1 MPRPSSPS
9 STVADPSR
17 LAGARASGSEGRV
30 AGVALAAVL
39 DVLVVAAFALV
50 GRRSHDEALTLAGWW
65 QTAWPFLAGLTLGWL
80 AVALMV
86 RRAPTTVLL
95 GLPVWVATV
104 GGGMALR
111 DMTNQGTALPFV
123 AVATLVLGVGLVGWR
138 VAAALV
144 GRWRSR

>member
-17 LAGARASGSEGRV
+17 LAGARTSGSLGRV
-30 AGVALAAVL
+30 AGVALAAVP

>member
-1 MPRPSSPS
+1 MPDVRRGALSPTS
-9 STVADPSR
+9 V
-17 LAGARASGSEGRV
+17 V
-30 AGVALAAVL
+30 LAAAL
-39 DVLVVAAFALV
+39 DVLVVALFALV

-65 QTAWPFLAGLTLGWL
+65 HTAWPFLTGLALGWL

-111 DMTNQGTALPFV
+111 DMTDQGTALPFV
-123 AVATLVLGVGLVGWR
+123 VVATLVVGVGLLGWR
-138 VAAALV
+138 LV
-144 GRWRSR
+144 RLLLRR

>member
-1 MPRPSSPS
+1 M
-9 STVADPSR
+9 
-17 LAGARASGSEGRV
+17 GRV

-50 GRRSHDEALTLAGWW
+50 GRRSHDEALTL
-65 QTAWPFLAGLTLGWL
+65 GWL

-95 GLPVWVATV
+95 GLPVWVAAV

-123 AVATLVLGVGLVGWR
+123 AVATLVLGVGLVAWR
-138 VAAALV
+138 VVAALV
-144 GRWRSR
+144 GRPRSR